1 MRAEGYNLG
10 GEPSGHVVL
19 SDFSTTGDG
28 MIAALQALAAM
39 VQTEKPIS
47 EISNAFT
54 LAPQKLINIRFEEND
69 PLEDKGVLA
78 SIKKVDKRLGKSG
91 RLLIRKSGTERLIR
105 VMAEAEDND
114 DMIAAAEEIAEVV
127 RKAA

>member
-1 MRAEGYNLG
+1 MRADGYNLG

-28 MIAALQALAAM
+28 MIAALQILAAL

-47 EISNAFT
+47 ELANVFT
-54 LAPQKLINIRFEEND
+54 PAPQKLINVHFGEND
-69 PLEDKGVLA
+69 PLEDKDVIAL
-78 SIKKVDKRLGKSG
+78 IKKVDKRLGKSG
-91 RLLIRKSGTERLIR
+91 RLLIRKSGTERLVR

-114 DMIAAAEEIAEVV
+114 DTNAAAEEIADAV
-127 RKAA
+127 RKVA